1 VTGRHV
7 ASQPS
12 LAPTRK
18 VTAVFG
24 GGAAATLLIFATR
37 RIVGYDLDPE
47 LAGLIITAA
56 VTAAGYATR
65 EYAQAQATA
74 SRARHAPRPPADDAG
89 ITTVEILL
97 LIIVVMLFI
106 LVAVTTG
113 VRIDV

>member
-1 VTGRHV
+1 MTGRHV

-24 GGAAATLLIFATR
+24 GGAAVTLLIFATR
-37 RIVGYDLDPE
+37 RVVGYDLDPE

-65 EYAQAQATA
+65 EYAQATA

-89 ITTVEILL
+89 FSTVEVLL
-97 LIIVVMLFI
+97 FVIVVMLFI

>member
-37 RIVGYDLDPE
+37 RVIGYELDPE
-47 LAGLIITAA
+47 LAALIITAA

-89 ITTVEILL
+89 IIDLGPVLQVL
-97 LIIVVMLFI
+97 LIVFIVVAILI
-106 LVAVTTG
+106 LVQQL
-113 VRIDV
+113 